1 MWVLLFLASAS
12 SASPTPFDD
21 ARWISPKGSVANGT
35 FAAYRTTV
43 VPRSGPCRNASLR
56 VAADTKFWLWVNGKP
71 VAWEGG
77 LKRGPSPQ
85 AGYCDVIDLS
95 TAPWGAG
102 PSTVAVL
109 VLYLGRR
116 TVRTIR
122 FGIPRGGLTLIER
135 QVSQD
140 TSPTQVLG
148 GSANFQRQCYLPP
161 VAS

>member
-85 AGYCDVIDLS
+85 AGYYDVIDLS

-122 FGIPRGGLTLIER
+122 FGIPGSRSSKGRCRRTPHR
-135 QVSQD
+135 HRS
-140 TSPTQVLG
+140 LG
-148 GSANFQRQCYLPP
+148 VPQIFSANATP